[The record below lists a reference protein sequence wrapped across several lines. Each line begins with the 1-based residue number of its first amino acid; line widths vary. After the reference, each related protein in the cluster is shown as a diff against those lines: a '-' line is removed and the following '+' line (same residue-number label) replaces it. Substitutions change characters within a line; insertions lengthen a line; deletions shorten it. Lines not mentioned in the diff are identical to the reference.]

1 MVVLDGKE
9 ESASSPSQPNVV
21 VRLFKR
27 IGEVSGFGLLV
38 LLFLLDWQFKL
49 TMILLSSQRILI
61 FIQLEFV
68 T

>member
-49 TMILLSSQRILI
+49 TILLSSQRMLI